1 MIKNIFRIK
10 IFDDMGKPMHEIK
23 ERKPK
28 KLKEQM
34 DDYFKKL
41 M

>member
-1 MIKNIFRIK
+1 MKNIFRIK
-10 IFDDMGKPMHEIK
+10 IFDDMGQPMHEIK

-28 KLKEQM
+28 KLKDAM
-34 DDYFKKL
+34 DKYFDKL